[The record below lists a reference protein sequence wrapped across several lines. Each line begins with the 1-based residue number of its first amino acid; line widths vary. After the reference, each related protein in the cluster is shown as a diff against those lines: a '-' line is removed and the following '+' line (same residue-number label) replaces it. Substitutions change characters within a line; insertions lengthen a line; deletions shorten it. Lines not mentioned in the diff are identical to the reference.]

1 MILVL
6 PLLSHSM
13 LMLSEEELACAADS
27 GRGNALAAFRS
38 RKFNQ
43 LISASGFGPSFGC
56 LTLEW
61 NQKPCSGIGVTKKR
75 PSLTTDLKLSLP
87 ANKRSDARQSGMIS
101 ENDRITC

>member
-1 MILVL
+1 MILAL
-6 PLLSHSM
+6 PVLSHSM

-75 PSLTTDLKLSLP
+75 PSPDD
-87 ANKRSDARQSGMIS
+87 RSEAEPPRQQTFGCPPIWH
-101 ENDRITC
+101 DIRK